1 METNRREFFRKAGQL
16 TCLSALVGGSG
27 ILLTNNRV
35 SLQGC
40 GDNRF
45 CKNCLK
51 IEHCNLDQA
60 LQQKKSTSIKQGIKN
75 QK

>member
-1 METNRREFFRKAGQL
+1 MATNRREFFRKAGQL

-35 SLQGC
+35 SLYGC
-40 GDNRF
+40 GDNQF
-45 CKNCLK
+45 CESCRK

-60 LQQKKSTSIKQGIKN
+60 SQQRKNIAFKQGLKN